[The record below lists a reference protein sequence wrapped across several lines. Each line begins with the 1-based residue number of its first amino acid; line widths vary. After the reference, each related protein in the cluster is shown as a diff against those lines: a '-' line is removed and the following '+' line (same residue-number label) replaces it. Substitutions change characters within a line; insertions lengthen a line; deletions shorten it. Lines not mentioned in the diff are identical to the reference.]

1 MMYKKLIAI
10 VATGLALTVATESAM
25 AAGIND
31 RERNQKQR
39 IANGLQPG
47 GGLNVREA
55 SKLLNAQ
62 TRIRNEERK
71 FRNSG
76 GGLNANERTQL
87 QNQLDVQSARIKLL
101 RHN

>member
-1 MMYKKLIAI
+1 MNKEPIAI
-10 VATGLALTVATESAM
+10 FATGLALTESAM
-25 AAGIND
+25 AAGVNG
-31 RERNQKQR
+31 RESNQKQR
-39 IANGLQPG
+39 ITNGLKSG

-62 TRIRNEERK
+62 VRIRNDERK